1 MYERPDVPKLSAN
14 RNVIAAAVIAVV
26 FVSVALL
33 VTHLWRLAN
42 EHSKLGSSKLSDAI
56 AAATVSPDAI
66 AQVAEAAGVT
76 PTGDTVEVVA
86 FLVTADDDEKT
97 LTGLNLAAID
107 DTQEKAAL
115 VSVPVDARVGTATA
129 SLASVYASGGAKG
142 VTSQLAAGV
151 VPVSHIVVMTES
163 GWGAFMEAA
172 QSGAAALKRSA
183 TRLLDGIVLS
193 DLDAQGLLDIGR
205 RAASAGISADSV
217 VGVPTA
223 EASDAAGTYQQVDS
237 AQLALAIGTMA

>member
-1 MYERPDVPKLSAN
+1 M
-14 RNVIAAAVIAVV
+14 
-26 FVSVALL
+26 
-33 VTHLWRLAN
+33 
-42 EHSKLGSSKLSDAI
+42 
-56 AAATVSPDAI
+56 
-66 AQVAEAAGVT
+66 AEAAGVT

-115 VSVPVDARVGTATA
+115 VSVPIDARVGTATA

-142 VTSQLAAGV
+142 VTSQLAAGA
-151 VPVSHIVVMTES
+151 VPVSHVVVMTES

-172 QSGAAALKRSA
+172 QSGASALKRSA

-193 DLDAQGLLDIGR
+193 DLDAQGLLDIGQ

-237 AQLALAIGTMA
+237 APLALAIGTMA